1 MKQTKQ
7 NPETITI
14 HSGTNDLKTNSS
26 PEEIARDIIN
36 LTTSCRTQ
44 KNKAIL
50 SSIVPRYDNP
60 NEKATWE
67 KKCLKKNVKPEI
79 FVLLT
84 TKMFLQSINVAEVG
98 YIEIVVERRN

>member
-26 PEEIARDIIN
+26 PNEIARDIIN
-36 LTTSCRTQ
+36 LTTFCRTK
-44 KNKAIL
+44 KNKTTISAKRQHGKTNVL
-50 SSIVPRYDNP
+50 R
-60 NEKATWE
+60 
-67 KKCLKKNVKPEI
+67 KNVKPEM

-84 TKMFLQSINVAEVG
+84 TKIFLESINVAEVG